1 MKPAR
6 QTKEYNPELGQIP
19 PQATDLEEV
28 VLGALLLDKTTLME
42 VIDQL
47 EEVTFYKIEHQ
58 LIFKA
63 IKQLYQTSQVDILTV
78 TNQLRTTGELEQVGG
93 AFYIASLTN
102 RLANTTNIQEWIAII
117 RQKFMQREMI
127 RISQQVIKEAFED
140 TTDVFDLMEYAE
152 QSIISLQPAPRRSTA
167 LPDIAKRAMQDVLT
181 ASKDTHTTGMS
192 IGYGELDYYTGLT
205 PANLIILA
213 ARPSMGKT
221 ALALNI
227 ARFVANK
234 YPVGIFSLEM
244 SDTELYKRM
253 VSSETEIPLNR
264 VIRGDMADY
273 EWMQVTNKDAELRG
287 LPIQIDDSGTV
298 NLFDLRVKARRWK
311 AKFDIQLLIIDYL
324 QLMAGKQGGNREQ
337 EISSISRGLKALSK
351 ELNIPIL
358 ALSQLSR
365 ECERRPG
372 KKPLL
377 SDLRESGGIEQD
389 ADVVIFLYRE
399 VVYDKEAD
407 PEDCEPI
414 IAKNRNGKTGT
425 AHHLRFIDK
434 YVKFESYNK
443 DNAGQPI
450 KPSTMFDNPAF

>member
-152 QSIISLQPAPRRSTA
+152 QSIIS
-167 LPDIAKRAMQDVLT
+167 
-181 ASKDTHTTGMS
+181 
-192 IGYGELDYYTGLT
+192 
-205 PANLIILA
+205 
-213 ARPSMGKT
+213 
-221 ALALNI
+221 
-227 ARFVANK
+227 
-234 YPVGIFSLEM
+234 
-244 SDTELYKRM
+244 
-253 VSSETEIPLNR
+253 
-264 VIRGDMADY
+264 
-273 EWMQVTNKDAELRG
+273 
-287 LPIQIDDSGTV
+287 
-298 NLFDLRVKARRWK
+298 
-311 AKFDIQLLIIDYL
+311 
-324 QLMAGKQGGNREQ
+324 
-337 EISSISRGLKALSK
+337 
-351 ELNIPIL
+351 
-358 ALSQLSR
+358 
-365 ECERRPG
+365 
-372 KKPLL
+372 
-377 SDLRESGGIEQD
+377 
-389 ADVVIFLYRE
+389 
-399 VVYDKEAD
+399 
-407 PEDCEPI
+407 
-414 IAKNRNGKTGT
+414 
-425 AHHLRFIDK
+425 
-434 YVKFESYNK
+434 
-443 DNAGQPI
+443 
-450 KPSTMFDNPAF
+450 